1 MSPTKLLLSV
11 LPDLPPFSAASTS
24 VCPWRHHNYRSPQ
37 RVCEG
42 GTGIGNQGQIVFY
55 GIFVKVT
62 MTKRFNSFLF

>member
-24 VCPWRHHNYRSPQ
+24 ACPWRHHNYLSPQ